1 MAEMPSSQYEEVV
14 YLTPEKGISTEQ
26 QEEILKKY
34 DSEANFRDFRKGF
47 WRYAVLILAVGLSF
61 FHLYTAG
68 FGQLLAIK
76 QRAIH
81 LVLVLML
88 VFLIYPMRKKSRKDA
103 PTMMDIALSLLS
115 LIGIGYLL
123 VFNDDIALRAGMSN
137 TTDLI
142 FGTITIL
149 LILEASRRT
158 MGNTLPIMAII
169 FILYA
174 MYGEWIPGAFAHIDY
189 SYSRIIEQMYLSTEG
204 IFGIALGVSATYIF
218 LFVLFGAF
226 MTKTGMGQ
234 LINDASIS
242 VAGTTPGGPAKVAMV
257 GSCIMGTINGAAVAN
272 VVTTGAFT
280 IPMMKRIG
288 YTPTFAAAVETVA
301 SSGGQ
306 IMPPVMGAA
315 AFVLAELTGISYS
328 IVMIAAI
335 IPAFLYYL
343 AAWIM
348 VDREARRLNLKGLKK
363 EEIPRIG
370 DVIKARGHMI
380 LPLVIV
386 TGLLINGNSP
396 IYAAFFGILST
407 VVVGMM
413 RKTTR
418 LNAKQL
424 LEAMELGGKTALS
437 VAVACAVVGF
447 IVGSVSLTSA
457 GVTFTNTI
465 IDLTEGQIFMTLFLT
480 MVACIILGMGLPTTA
495 AYIMASI
502 IAVPALIELG
512 INELAAH
519 LFVFYFATLSTLT
532 PPVAIAA
539 YAAAGL
545 ANASPFKVGWTSVRL
560 ALAGFIIPFMFAYEP
575 SLLIVEGTLSKGV
588 IGVIAAVLGVILLG
602 CAVIGYYRI
611 PCTRIERIILFI
623 GAFTLIV
630 PEMITD
636 MIGLVLGGTVLFM
649 QHRKIKRIALS
660 QNVEQ
665 SIIEQPAREG
675 V

>member
-1 MAEMPSSQYEEVV
+1 MTIEKEISS
-14 YLTPEKGISTEQ
+14 EK

-34 DSEANFRDFRKGF
+34 DNESNFREFREGF
-47 WRYAVLILAVGLSF
+47 WRYLVFFLAVGLSL

-81 LVLVLML
+81 LGIVLML
-88 VFLIYPMRKKSRKDA
+88 VFLIYPLSKKFRRDK
-103 PTMMDIALSLLS
+103 PTLMDIALTLLS
-115 LIGIGYLL
+115 VVGIGYLI
-123 VFNDDIALRAGMSN
+123 VFNDDIAMRAGMSN
-137 TTDLI
+137 QTDI
-142 FGTITIL
+142 IMGTITIL
-149 LILEASRRT
+149 LVLEAARRT
-158 MGNTLPIMAII
+158 LGNTLPIMAIL

-174 MYGEWIPGAFAHIDY
+174 MFGEWIPGDFAHIDY

-218 LFVLFGAF
+218 LFVLFGSF
-226 MTKTGMGQ
+226 MTKTGMGK
-234 LINDASIS
+234 LITDASIS
-242 VAGTTPGGPAKVAMV
+242 AAGTTPGGPAKVAMV

-288 YTPTFAAAVETVA
+288 YTPTFAGAVETVA

-315 AFVLAELTGISYS
+315 AFVLAELTGIPYS
-328 IVMIAAI
+328 TVMIAAI

-343 AAWIM
+343 AAWVM
-348 VDREARRLNLKGLKK
+348 VDREARRLNLKGLAK
-363 EEIPRIG
+363 EDIPRFT
-370 DVIKARGHMI
+370 DVIKARGHMV

-386 TGLLINGNSP
+386 TGILINGNSP
-396 IYAAFFGILST
+396 IYAAFFGIIST
-407 VVVGMM
+407 VLVGMI

-418 LNAKQL
+418 LNGKQL

-447 IVGSVSLTSA
+447 IIGSVSLTSA
-457 GVTFTNTI
+457 GVIFTSSI
-465 IDLTEGQIFMTLFLT
+465 IDLTGGHLLLTLLFT
-480 MVACIILGMGLPTTA
+480 MIACIILGMGLPTTA
-495 AYIMASI
+495 AYIMASV

-575 SLLIVEGTLSKGV
+575 SLLIVRGTLINGI
-588 IGVIAAVLGVILLG
+588 IGIIAAIVGVILLG
-602 CAVIGYYRI
+602 CAVIGYFKI
-611 PCTRIERIILFI
+611 PCTKIERILLFAGAITLITPGLVTDFI
-623 GAFTLIV
+623 GVIL
-630 PEMITD
+630 
-636 MIGLVLGGTVLFM
+636 GLVAYMNQKRRMKTLLNEGGD
-649 QHRKIKRIALS
+649 IPA
-660 QNVEQ
+660 VE
-665 SIIEQPAREG
+665 S
-675 V
+675 

>member
-1 MAEMPSSQYEEVV
+1 MRPND
-14 YLTPEKGISTEQ
+14 ISVEQ
-26 QEEILKKY
+26 QEEIIKKY
-34 DSEANFRDFRKGF
+34 DNESNYREFRQGF
-47 WRYAVLILAVGLSF
+47 WRYVVFALAVGLSL

-81 LVLVLML
+81 LGLVLMM
-88 VFLIYPMRKKSRKDA
+88 VFLIYPMRKKSNQNA
-103 PTMMDIALSLLS
+103 PTIPDMALSLLS
-115 LIGIGYLL
+115 MIGIGYLI
-123 VFNDDIALRAGMSN
+123 VFNDDIAMRAGMSN
-137 TTDLI
+137 QTDII

-149 LILEASRRT
+149 LVLEATRRT
-158 MGNTLPIMAII
+158 MGNTLPIIAII
-169 FILYA
+169 FLVYA
-174 MYGEWIPGAFAHIDY
+174 KYGEWIPGAFAHMDF
-189 SYSRIIEQMYLSTEG
+189 SYGRIIEQMYLSTEG

-226 MTKTGMGQ
+226 MTKTGMGK
-234 LINDASIS
+234 LITDASIS

-257 GSCIMGTINGAAVAN
+257 GSCVMGTVNGAAVAN

-288 YTPTFAAAVETVA
+288 YSPTFAGAVETVA

-315 AFVLAELTGISYS
+315 AFVLAELTGIPYS
-328 IVMIAAI
+328 TVMIAAI

-343 AAWIM
+343 AAWVM
-348 VDREARRLNLKGLKK
+348 VDREARRLNLKGLDKS
-363 EEIPRIG
+363 EIPRFL
-370 DVIKARGHMI
+370 DVVKERGHMI
-380 LPLVIV
+380 LPLFVV
-386 TGLLINGNSP
+386 TLLLLNGYSP
-396 IYAAFFGILST
+396 IYAAFFGIIST
-407 VVVGMM
+407 VAIGML

-418 LNAKQL
+418 LNGKEL
-424 LEAMELGGKTALS
+424 LEAMEQGGKTALS

-457 GVTFTNTI
+457 GVTFTSSI
-465 IDLTEGQIFMTLFLT
+465 LQFTEGHVFFTLFLT
-480 MVACIILGMGLPTTA
+480 MIACIILGMGLPTTA

-512 INELAAH
+512 INVLASH

-545 ANASPFKVGWTSVRL
+545 AKASPFKVGWTSVRL

-575 SLLIVEGTLSKGV
+575 SLLIVEGTLSKGI
-588 IGVIAAVLGVILLG
+588 IGVLAAILGVILLG
-602 CAVIGYYRI
+602 CAVIGYFRI
-611 PCTRIERIILFI
+611 SCTWLERLLLFAGAVALILPENLTDIMGLLIGVIVFMMQQRRISRVANKKEVNR
-623 GAFTLIV
+623 
-630 PEMITD
+630 M
-636 MIGLVLGGTVLFM
+636 
-649 QHRKIKRIALS
+649 
-660 QNVEQ
+660 
-665 SIIEQPAREG
+665 EQPIREG
-675 V
+675 L